1 MNPMYTN
8 HTRQY
13 RSIKGKKG
21 QKMENKKSSE
31 ELQKEI
37 IYLKNQVENLNKQ
50 VQLAQFALMMWT
62 LMLGGIIGYLMR

>member
-1 MNPMYTN
+1 
-8 HTRQY
+8 
-13 RSIKGKKG
+13 
-21 QKMENKKSSE
+21 MENKKSSE

-62 LMLGGIIGYLMR
+62 LMLGGIICYLMR